1 MMRHAYHDP
10 RLMILALALIAV
22 SGVAGFT
29 TRSSREDPKSQVRW
43 GYVTTQL
50 PGAEPL
56 EVESLLSEPIER
68 AVREV
73 GSVRSVESTSLRGV
87 SLVFI
92 RLTDEVA
99 DVTVTWSKI
108 QDTLSEVTGELPPR
122 ATVPVLVDER
132 RWSSHSRIIALYE
145 KPDADGQIRRSEPG
159 VLARWAKV
167 LDNRLSFVP
176 GTRFTETFGVPDEE
190 ILVEIDEHVIASTM
204 LTIAEVSERIRA
216 RDSEGLDS
224 LSQSQ
229 GHTMPVSLAGDID
242 SLDRLR
248 ELVVRGDRQDRQLQ
262 LGDVA
267 TIRRGERQPLD
278 ESVFVG
284 GRRAAVV
291 ATRMD
296 DEYGID
302 LWTQRQ
308 RAVLDEFAEL
318 LPDELG
324 MSLLFSQKRYTDERA
339 SNLYESLGMGMM
351 LVVVVVC
358 LMMGWRAAIPI
369 CAALPLTLGIV
380 FFLMIPFDIG
390 LHQMSIAGLIIALGM
405 LIDNPII
412 VVDDIQRRLDG
423 GATALDACQQTVRRL
438 ATPLLGSNITTI
450 LGFAPILMLG
460 GPTGEFMEQLGW
472 SVIGCLVGSL
482 LLSLT
487 IIPILAAW
495 LLRPRPTDRLSDQI
509 LAETVQVKYV
519 PPRRGW
525 IDGLYY
531 RCLSFGLRFPLLL
544 VALSVAVPVVGFSV
558 APNLDEQF
566 FPAAERDHF
575 HFSVRLPT
583 HASVVQTQQVAARAR
598 DVVMEHPEVESVTL
612 FVGKSAPKVHYSMVA
627 LEDNRPNYAQ
637 GLVQLSVNEV
647 TVDLIRQVQAE
658 LDARLPEAQ
667 CVVTLLEQGPPA
679 PAPIEFRIYGPS
691 LSTLAELGEQAQQL
705 LMQVPGVVHTRTSL
719 DAGGPLFG
727 VDVNQSE
734 AEHAGLNDELISRQI
749 RDCLD
754 GRIAANLSEEVE
766 EIPIRVR
773 LANNYANN
781 PERVLSLP
789 LVTEVSASQQGPLA
803 TQHPM
808 PRIMPLGSVAEWS
821 VDQQVFSIYRRNSTR
836 CNIVSAYVEAGQLP
850 IAVEDDF
857 KSLMRRSGFDVPPGY
872 QYDFGG
878 ISFERDSAVG
888 NLMLYALIVVVLMIA
903 VLVLTFGSFRMAAI
917 IAGVAVLSIGLGLF
931 SLWLFGYP
939 IGIVS
944 LIGIAGMMG
953 LAVNDSIVILNECQV
968 GARQSHPIAD
978 SVFSATRHVLTTSVT
993 TVAGRAAP
1001 HLTRG
1006 RLLAAD
1012 DDRDRRRHRRG
1023 DLDRIRV
1030 HTGLLSN
1037 AERKRTGSRTLTLDG
1052 CFRFTAASEP

>member
-1 MMRHAYHDP
+1 MRHAYRDP
-10 RLMILALALIAV
+10 RLVVLALALIVV

-68 AVREV
+68 AVREA
-73 GSVRSVESTSLRGV
+73 GSVRSVESSSLRGV

-92 RLTDEVA
+92 RLTDEVS
-99 DVTVTWSKI
+99 DVTSTWSKI
-108 QDTLSEVTGELPPR
+108 QDTLTEVTGELPAR
-122 ATVPVLVDER
+122 ATVPILVDER
-132 RWSSHSRIIALYE
+132 RWSSHSRIIAIYE
-145 KPDADGQIRRSEPG
+145 KPDANGESRYSAPG
-159 VLARWAKV
+159 VLARWAKE

-176 GTRFTETFGVPDEE
+176 GTRYTETFGIPDEE
-190 ILVEIDEHVIASTM
+190 ILVEIDEEVIASTM
-204 LTIAEVSERIRA
+204 LTVQEVGDRIRA

-248 ELVVRGDRQDRQLQ
+248 DLVLRGDDDDRQLQ

-284 GRRAAVV
+284 GKRAAVV

-296 DEYGID
+296 DAYGID

-308 RAVLDEFAEL
+308 RELLDDFEEL

-369 CAALPLTLGIV
+369 CAALPLTLSVV

-423 GATALDACQQTVRRL
+423 GVPAVDAFQQSVRHL
-438 ATPLLGSNITTI
+438 ATPLLGSNVTTI

-472 SVIGCLVGSL
+472 SVIACLVGSL
-482 LLSLT
+482 SLSLT

-495 LLRPRPTDRLSDQI
+495 CLRPRPSGRLSDAI
-509 LAETVQVKYV
+509 LAATDQVKYV
-519 PPRRGW
+519 PPQRGW
-525 IDGLYY
+525 LKSFYY
-531 RCLSFGLRFPLLL
+531 RFLSFGMRFPLLL
-544 VALSVAVPVVGFSV
+544 IILSVTVPVIGFSV
-558 APNLDEQF
+558 APTLKEQF

-583 HASVVQTQQVAARAR
+583 HASVVQTQDVAKRAR
-598 DVVMEHPEVESVTL
+598 EILLEHAEVESVSL

-637 GLVQLSVNEV
+637 GLVQLNTPGV
-647 TVDLIRQVQAE
+647 TIDLVHQVQAE
-658 LDARLPEAQ
+658 LDRGLPEAQ
-667 CVVTLLEQGPPA
+667 CIVTLLEQGPPA

-691 LSTLAELGEQAQQL
+691 LEQLADLGEQAQQL
-705 LMQVPGVVHTRTSL
+705 LMQVPGVIHTRTSL

-727 VDVNQSE
+727 LDVNQSE
-734 AEHAGLNDELISRQI
+734 AEQAGLKDDVISRQI

-754 GRIAANLSEEVE
+754 GQVAANLSEEIE

-773 LANNYANN
+773 LADNYANN

-789 LVTEVSASQQGPLA
+789 LVTEVSSSQETPQ
-803 TQHPM
+803 
-808 PRIMPLGSVAEWS
+808 IMPLGSVAKWS
-821 VDQQVFSIYRRNSTR
+821 VDQQVFSIYRRNSSR
-836 CNIVSAYVEAGQLP
+836 CNIVNAYIEAGQLP

-857 KSLMRRSGFDVPPGY
+857 RSLIQRSGFEVPPGY
-872 QYDFGG
+872 RYDFGG

-888 NLMLYALIVVVLMIA
+888 NLVLYSLIVVVLMIA
-903 VLVLTFGSFRMAAI
+903 VLVLTFGSFRLASI
-917 IAGVAVLSIGLGLF
+917 IAGVAVLSIGLGLI
-931 SLWLFGYP
+931 SLWLFNYP

-944 LIGIAGMMG
+944 IIGIAGMMG

-968 GARQSHPIAD
+968 GVAESHPVEE
-978 SVFSATRHVLTTSVT
+978 SVFGATRHVLTTSVT
-993 TVAGRAAP
+993 TVAGVLPLILRGGDFWPPMMIVIAGGIVGATVIALGFTP
-1001 HLTRG
+1001 ASFQILRG
-1006 RLLAAD
+1006 RA
-1012 DDRDRRRHRRG
+1012 G
-1023 DLDRIRV
+1023 
-1030 HTGLLSN
+1030 
-1037 AERKRTGSRTLTLDG
+1037 ERESGREGVGEMGRMREFS
-1052 CFRFTAASEP
+1052 

>member
-1 MMRHAYHDP
+1 MMRRAFEDP
-10 RLMILALALIAV
+10 RLVILALALIGV
-22 SGVAGFT
+22 SGVAGFS

-68 AVREV
+68 AVREA
-73 GSVRSVESTSLRGV
+73 GSVRSVESSSLRGV

-92 RLTDEVA
+92 RLVDEID
-99 DVTVTWSKI
+99 DVTSTWAKI

-145 KPDADGQIRRSEPG
+145 KPRSSGESRSSEPG
-159 VLARWAKV
+159 VLARWAKE
-167 LDNRLSFVP
+167 LDNRLSFVT
-176 GTRFTETFGVPDEE
+176 GTRYTETFGVPSEE
-190 ILVEIDEHVIASTM
+190 ILVEIDEGVIASTM
-204 LTIAEVSERIRA
+204 LTVAEVGDRIRA
-216 RDSEGLDS
+216 RDSEGLDA

-229 GHTMPVSLAGDID
+229 GHTMPVSLSGDIEN
-242 SLDRLR
+242 LDRLR
-248 ELVVRGDRQDRQLQ
+248 DLVLRGDEQDRQLQ

-267 TIRRGERQPLD
+267 TIHRGERQPLD

-284 GRRAAVV
+284 GHRAAVI

-296 DEYGID
+296 DAYGID

-308 RAVLDEFAEL
+308 RVVLEEFEQL
-318 LPDELG
+318 LPDELA
-324 MSLLFSQKRYTDERA
+324 MTVLFSQKRYTDERA

-369 CAALPLTLGIV
+369 CAALPLTLGVV

-390 LHQMSIAGLIIALGM
+390 LHQMSIAGLILALGM

-412 VVDDIQRRLDG
+412 IVDDIQRRLDG
-423 GATALDACQQTVRRL
+423 GTSAMEACQQSVRRL
-438 ATPLLGSNITTI
+438 ATPLLGSNVTTI

-472 SVIGCLVGSL
+472 SVIACLVGSL
-482 LLSLT
+482 MLSLT
-487 IIPILAAW
+487 IIPILAGW
-495 LLRPRPTDRLSDQI
+495 LLRPRVTDRLSDQI
-509 LAETVQVKYV
+509 LATTVQVKYV
-519 PPRRGW
+519 PPRRGLLA
-525 IDGLYY
+525 GTYY
-531 RCLSFGLRFPLLL
+531 RFLKFGLRFPLLL
-544 VALSVAVPVVGFSV
+544 VILSAAVPVIGFSV
-558 APNLDEQF
+558 APTLKEQF

-583 HASVVQTQQVAARAR
+583 HASVVQTQQAAARAR
-598 DVVMEHPEVESVTL
+598 EIVLAHPEVESVAM

-637 GLVQLSVNEV
+637 GLVQLKTPAV
-647 TVDLIRQVQAE
+647 TIDLIQRVQAA
-658 LDARLPEAQ
+658 LDQKLLEAQ
-667 CVVTLLEQGPPA
+667 CIVTQLEQGPPA

-691 LSTLAELGEQAQQL
+691 LERLAELGEQTQQL
-705 LMQVPGVVHTRTSL
+705 LMQVPGVIHTRTTL

-734 AEHAGLNDELISRQI
+734 AERAGLKDEVISRQI

-754 GRIAANLSEEVE
+754 GRVAANLSEEVE

-789 LVTEVSASQQGPLA
+789 LITEVSLPGRDNVDSDRPL
-803 TQHPM
+803 

-821 VDQQVFSIYRRNSTR
+821 VDQQIFSIYRRNSSR
-836 CNIVSAYVEAGQLP
+836 CNIVNAYIQAGELP

-857 KSLMRRSGFDVPPGY
+857 KSLIDRSDFKMPPGY
-872 QYDFGG
+872 RYDFGG
-878 ISFERDSAVG
+878 ISFERDSAIG
-888 NLMLYALIVVVLMIA
+888 NLVLYSSIVVVLMIA
-903 VLVLTFGSFRMAAI
+903 VLVLTFGSFRLAGI
-917 IAGVAVLSIGLGLF
+917 IAGVAVLSVGLGLV
-931 SLWLFGYP
+931 SLWLFSYP

-968 GARQSHPIAD
+968 GAEERHPIEE
-978 SVFSATRHVLTTSVT
+978 SVYGATRHVLTTSVT
-993 TVAGRAAP
+993 TVAGVLP
-1001 HLTRG
+1001 LILRG
-1006 RLLAAD
+1006 GAFWPPMMIVIAGGIVGATVIALGFTPACFRLLKGKPLAPQ
-1012 DDRDRRRHRRG
+1012 H
-1023 DLDRIRV
+1023 
-1030 HTGLLSN
+1030 
-1037 AERKRTGSRTLTLDG
+1037 
-1052 CFRFTAASEP
+1052 